1 MKRRTWWWLGLAA
14 IALIFTLVWR
24 VPAASVAIAEP
35 PAALIAQEPT
45 PETEATET
53 TETEA
58 TEATETEATETEATE
73 TEATETEATE
83 APETEATEANSAFP
97 LSGTYEDPRNR
108 FQIGLAEGYAV
119 STAAGSSLFTSPDG
133 SLAYSLI
140 HAPLNS
146 ETPLSEIGLVELAR
160 QVLGRGEGFQTQTFQ
175 PISTGLQ
182 IAWTGQFTQ
191 GMAPPA
197 PISGTIVAQQRGA
210 AVYLLVV
217 AAQDAALEQL
227 PEATSALV
235 ESLTIL

>member
-1 MKRRTWWWLGLAA
+1 MKQRTWWWLGLAA

-24 VPAASVAIAEP
+24 VPASSVAIAES
-35 PAALIAQEPT
+35 PATLIAQEST
-45 PETEATET
+45 PETEATE
-53 TETEA
+53 A
-58 TEATETEATETEATE
+58 
-73 TEATETEATE
+73 E
-83 APETEATEANSAFP
+83 APEASAAFP
-97 LSGTYEDPRNR
+97 LSGTYEDPLNR

-119 STAAGSSLFTSPDG
+119 STAAGSSLFTAPDG

-140 HAPLNS
+140 PAPLSS
-146 ETPLSEIGLVELAR
+146 ETPLSDIGLVELAR

-175 PISTGLQ
+175 PIAAGLQ
-182 IAWTGQFTQ
+182 IAWTGRFTQ

-197 PISGTIVAQQRGA
+197 PVSGTIVAQQRGS

-227 PEATSALV
+227 PDATSALV